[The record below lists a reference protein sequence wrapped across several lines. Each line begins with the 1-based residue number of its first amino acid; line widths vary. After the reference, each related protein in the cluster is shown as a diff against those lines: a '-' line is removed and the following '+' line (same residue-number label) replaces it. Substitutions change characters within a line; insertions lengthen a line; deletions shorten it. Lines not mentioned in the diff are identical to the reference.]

1 MAAPLDEEI
10 YEEEEEEEDFEY
22 YSLLNVDR
30 NATQEEVRSAYR
42 RLCRIYHPDRFAV
55 AAQECT
61 TWIGGAWL
69 KSRHSHDSDL
79 YHTD

>member
-1 MAAPLDEEI
+1 MAAPLDEKI
-10 YEEEEEEEDFEY
+10 YEEEEEEDFEY

-69 KSRHSHDSDL
+69 KNRHSHNQ
-79 YHTD
+79 H